1 MSQRKPNFRKTKYT
15 IPTTLSISQDMVKS
29 SPIDVKSH
37 LVENSMKVIAI
48 ANHKGGVGKTATTVN
63 TAAAMVAK
71 YNKSVLVIDLDAQAN
86 CSEWLS
92 GAYGPD
98 GSTTYEVLLEQKKIN
113 DCIINT
119 SCGVSLIPANLRLAS
134 IDLDMANGLYRE
146 QRLSSSLKEL
156 TQAYDFCL
164 IDCPPNL
171 GIATVNAFAACDAVI
186 IPIECKLEALG
197 AVVHLIGHLLK
208 VTQHRG
214 DVRPYALPTFLE
226 RTNIAK
232 DVHEAIKQK
241 FQALCFS
248 PIYKNTRLPE
258 AFAAHKPIIEFDP
271 SASGA
276 LDYIRMT
283 KELLDD
289 LEQEA
294 EVRRHRRQEIARQQ

>member
-1 MSQRKPNFRKTKYT
+1 
-15 IPTTLSISQDMVKS
+15 
-29 SPIDVKSH
+29 
-37 LVENSMKVIAI
+37 MKVIAI

-63 TAAAMVAK
+63 IAAAMVAK
-71 YNKSVLVIDLDAQAN
+71 YSKSVLVIDLDAQAN
-86 CSEWLS
+86 SSEWLS

-98 GSTTYEVLLEQKKIN
+98 GHTTYEILLEKVKIN

-119 SCGVSLIPANLRLAS
+119 PCGVSLIPSNLRLAS

-146 QRLSSSLKEL
+146 QRLASSIKEISKH
-156 TQAYDFCL
+156 YDFCL

-208 VTQHRG
+208 VTQHRP
-214 DVRPYALPTFLE
+214 DLRPYALPTFLE

-232 DVHEAIKQK
+232 DVYEAIKQK

-248 PIYKNTRLPE
+248 PINKNTRIPE
-258 AFAAHKPIIEFDP
+258 AFAAHMPIIEFDP
-271 SASGA
+271 LASGS
-276 LDYIRMT
+276 LDYIRMA

-294 EVRRHRRQEIARQQ
+294 EIRRHHRSEIARQQ